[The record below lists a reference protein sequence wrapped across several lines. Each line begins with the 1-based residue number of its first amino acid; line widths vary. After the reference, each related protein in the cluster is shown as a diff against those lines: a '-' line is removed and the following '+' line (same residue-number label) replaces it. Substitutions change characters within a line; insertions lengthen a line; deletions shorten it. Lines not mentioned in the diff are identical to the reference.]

1 MQSLRFRHTAAT
13 LALTLCVVL
22 SLCFSPEA
30 IAKRIKCWTN
40 DEGVR
45 ECGNVVPPKY
55 SQQGHKEF
63 SKRGFTV
70 SSQKRAKTKEEL
82 EAERKTKQEA
92 TERERR
98 NAQLAREQA
107 AKDRVLLDTFT
118 TEEDLILAHQ
128 GRVAAIDSRI
138 NHTRQIVEGLKRG
151 LSELRAQAAGEE
163 RSGKAIPESL
173 HNKILSAKRR
183 ISENLTFISERHSA
197 KADLDGQFQADLER
211 YRRLKRTN

>member
-1 MQSLRFRHTAAT
+1 M
-13 LALTLCVVL
+13 
-22 SLCFSPEA
+22 
-30 IAKRIKCWTN
+30 
-40 DEGVR
+40 
-45 ECGNVVPPKY
+45 PPKY

-128 GRVAAIDSRI
+128 GRVAAIDS
-138 NHTRQIVEGLKRG
+138 
-151 LSELRAQAAGEE
+151 S
-163 RSGKAIPESL
+163 SG
-173 HNKILSAKRR
+173 
-183 ISENLTFISERHSA
+183 F
-197 KADLDGQFQADLER
+197 G
-211 YRRLKRTN
+211 